1 MRAIVSISILP
12 LSTVIDIGGCVEELY
27 SFWLFVFFGLCWLGF
42 RYCFYIHIET
52 SVKMLFLST
61 LNRGIFPK
69 VRVVSF
75 EKLFEKPFLQ
85 QQKENV
91 N

>member
-1 MRAIVSISILP
+1 MVVLKSSIP
-12 LSTVIDIGGCVEELY
+12 FGCLSSLVFVGWGSVIAFI
-27 SFWLFVFFGLCWLGF
+27 WL
-42 RYCFYIHIET
+42 
-52 SVKMLFLST
+52 KMLFLST